1 MRHNPEP
8 SGFPIATSAHHA
20 RQVREEAIMAA
31 ITFTTAHQKEQVREP
46 LKTALAAFHEMLD
59 AFVSNRM
66 RRAAAEAEQVRPRQ
80 RPGASSPSIT
90 TQ

>member
-1 MRHNPEP
+1 
-8 SGFPIATSAHHA
+8 
-20 RQVREEAIMAA
+20 MAA
-31 ITFTTAHQKEQVREP
+31 ITFDATHQKEHIRKRLETVF
-46 LKTALAAFHEMLD
+46 AAFGEMLD

>member
-1 MRHNPEP
+1 
-8 SGFPIATSAHHA
+8 
-20 RQVREEAIMAA
+20 MAA

-66 RRAAAEAEQVRPRQ
+66 RRAAAEAAHVRPRQ
-80 RPGASSPSIT
+80 PLGTSSPSINA
-90 TQ
+90 Q